1 MSRRKM
7 NPKVAA
13 VLSIVT
19 GVLLILYVVLRI
31 LIIWHIQNDEIAII
45 GGADLPTV
53 QFLLQKFGWRYI
65 LQIVVGIACIVT
77 GIIELKQGG
86 KHD

>member
-1 MSRRKM
+1 MSRRKL
-7 NPKVAA
+7 NPKVSA

-19 GVLLILYVVLRI
+19 GVLLILYVVLRV
-31 LIIWHIQNDEIAII
+31 LIIWHIEADEISII

-53 QFLLQKFGWRYI
+53 QFLLQKLGWRYI
-65 LQIVVGIACIVT
+65 LQVVVGIACIVT
-77 GIIELKQGG
+77 SIIELKRGG

>member
-7 NPKVAA
+7 DPKVSA

-19 GVLLILYVVLRI
+19 GVLLILYVVLRSV
-31 LIIWHIQNDEIAII
+31 LFLFMREHDPSII

-53 QFLLQKFGWRYI
+53 QFLLQKLGWRYI